1 MSRIAKKPILI
12 PKNVKINI
20 FKNIININGKNG
32 TLKYI
37 IHKNVIIKK
46 EKNFILFYSY
56 INNKYS
62 WSLAGTTRSIINSMI
77 IGVNIG
83 FKKKLKLVGVGY
95 KVDIKKN
102 ILILSLGFSHFKKYI
117 LPNGVNA
124 ICLNKNEIL
133 LNSTDKQLIGR
144 VAAEIRLFHVP
155 DPYKGKGIRYE
166 NEIIK
171 LKETKKK

>member
-12 PKNVKINI
+12 PKDVKVNI

-32 TLKYI
+32 ILKYI
-37 IHKNVIIKK
+37 IHKNVVIKK
-46 EKNFILFYSY
+46 EKKFIFFSTC

-77 IGVNIG
+77 IGVTIG

-95 KVDIKKN
+95 KINIKKN
-102 ILILSLGFSHFKKYI
+102 ILILSLGFSHTKNYI
-117 LPNGVNA
+117 LPNGITA

-133 LNSTDKQLIGR
+133 LNSINKQLIGQ
-144 VAAEIRLFHVP
+144 VAADIRLFHIP